1 MTDYAEQIKQAV
13 PFRDAM
19 TLYGVT
25 VNRAGF
31 ARCPFHAEKTGSFK
45 AYKDSAKCYG
55 CGWQGDVLDFTGKL
69 FNLSFRDSM
78 KKLNNDFHLGLTIGE
93 ELSEEARKEANRAAY
108 QRRKEQER
116 RKQRHDTLLTAYH
129 SALDEWIRLDTV
141 IRNEAPQTPF
151 DGFTEAYVDAVK
163 RIDRVGYELD
173 VAERE
178 LRNFERM
185 EGQPAFN
192 DSSRKLA

>member
-1 MTDYAEQIKQAV
+1 MVDYADEIKRSV

-19 TLYGVT
+19 ALYGVT

-45 AYKDSAKCYG
+45 AGKHHGHCFG
-55 CGWQGDVLDFTGKL
+55 CGWHGDVLDFTGKL
-69 FNLSFRDSM
+69 FNLSFMDTL
-78 KKLNNDFHLGLTIGE
+78 KKLNDDFRLGLPIGE
-93 ELSEEARKEANRAAY
+93 ELSDEARKEANRLAY

-163 RIDRVGYELD
+163 RIDRAGYAVD
-173 VAERE
+173 VAEAEIR
-178 LRNFERM
+178 RFENN
-185 EGQPAFN
+185 GT
-192 DSSRKLA
+192 

>member
-1 MTDYAEQIKQAV
+1 
-13 PFRDAM
+13 M

-25 VNRAGF
+25 VNKAGF

-45 AYKDSAKCYG
+45 ANKHHGHCFG
-55 CGWQGDVLDFTGKL
+55 CGWHGDVLDFTGKL
-69 FNLSFRDSM
+69 FNLSFMDTL
-78 KKLNNDFHLGLTIGE
+78 KKLNDDFRLGLPIGE

-116 RKQRHDTLLTAYH
+116 KKQRHDELLQSYH

-151 DGFTEAYVDAVK
+151 DGFSEAYVDAVK
-163 RIDRVGYELD
+163 RIDRVGYAVD
-173 VAERE
+173 VAEMKLRE
-178 LRNFERM
+178 ADN
-185 EGQPAFN
+185 
-192 DSSRKLA
+192 

>member
-1 MTDYAEQIKQAV
+1 MTDFAEQIKQAV

-25 VNRAGF
+25 VNKAGF
-31 ARCPFHAEKTGSFK
+31 ARCPFHSEKTGSFK
-45 AYKDSAKCYG
+45 AYKDSGKCYG
-55 CGWQGDVLDFTGKL
+55 CGWQGDVLDFTGKM
-69 FNLSFRDSM
+69 FGLSFRDSM
-78 KKLNNDFHLGLTIGE
+78 KKLNDDFLLGLPIGE
-93 ELSEEARKEANRAAY
+93 ELSEEARKEANRLAY

-116 RKQRHDTLLTAYH
+116 RKHRHDTLLTAYH

-151 DGFTEAYVDAVK
+151 DGFSAAYVDAVK

-173 VAERE
+173 VAEAKLRE
-178 LRNFERM
+178 ADN
-185 EGQPAFN
+185 
-192 DSSRKLA
+192 